1 MEEILNSEV
10 MNRAVKIVEKQMMFE
25 RVLGIIVGLFVLA
38 YGIAIIITIIN
49 NNKR

>member
-10 MNRAVKIVEKQMMFE
+10 MNRAVKIMEKQMMFE
-25 RVLGIIVGLFVLA
+25 RVLGIIVGLFVLV